1 MQNEKNVSVIIPVY
15 NQERFIGRCLRSI
28 LNQNLPKTDYD
39 IIVIND
45 GSKDNTAKILNAFG
59 DEITVLENKKNKGLP
74 YSINKGILKSKT
86 RFIVRLDSD
95 DYVNKNFLSI
105 LKIFLEDNKNIDA
118 VSCDYYL
125 VDDKEKYYLDKIVK
139 QIQ

>member
-86 RFIVRLDSD
+86 RFIVRLE
-95 DYVNKNFLSI
+95 L
-105 LKIFLEDNKNIDA
+105 
-118 VSCDYYL
+118 
-125 VDDKEKYYLDKIVK
+125 
-139 QIQ
+139 

>member
-45 GSKDNTAKILNAFG
+45 GSKDNT
-59 DEITVLENKKNKGLP
+59 VKK
-74 YSINKGILKSKT
+74 Y
-86 RFIVRLDSD
+86 
-95 DYVNKNFLSI
+95 
-105 LKIFLEDNKNIDA
+105 
-118 VSCDYYL
+118 
-125 VDDKEKYYLDKIVK
+125 
-139 QIQ
+139 